1 MVMRRLTRRRR
12 RVRMKMRRVRV
23 RMRRMASLTLFQ
35 FLPQSGSE
43 ALVLSV

>member
-1 MVMRRLTRRRR
+1 MVMRRMIRMRRRRR
-12 RVRMKMRRVRV
+12 RVRM
-23 RMRRMASLTLFQ
+23 RRMTSLTLFQ